1 MPPSIPLVIGTK
13 PEPSFRC
20 HWKVGVGVPLAEATK
35 LVLVPL
41 QMVELEGLPVITA
54 AEPAAI
60 NVCVFDIPAVD
71 VGITQAVL
79 SVKLV
84 AAVAVSEIVW
94 VTVAP
99 DATSAV
105 TNKYPVPTGNV
116 WDNEENVILVPAI
129 PIDVA
134 VPNKVAEPELK
145 VELA

>member
-13 PEPSFRC
+13 PEPAFRC

-35 LVLVPL
+35 LVLAPL

-60 NVCVFDIPAVD
+60 NVCVLDAPAVD
-71 VGITQAVL
+71 VGVTQAVL

-84 AAVAVSEIVW
+84 ATVDVSEIVW